1 MPLCLLLILSLAMA
15 NYGWAQSQSEQKK
28 KKKKN
33 NQTQSEEIEDYFKKW
48 LEEDV
53 VYIITEEEEQ
63 IFKSLSTLEEKD
75 NFIEQFWRR
84 RDPNPRTIEN
94 EFKEEHYRRIAYA
107 NEKFA
112 SGDPGWVTDRGRTY
126 IIHGEPVEITRRPDG
141 GAYIRPMNE
150 GGGYTAVYPY
160 EVWRYHYIEG
170 LGNDIELEFVDQ
182 TNTGAYKLAVFA
194 WEKDALVHIG
204 GGPTLAEQTGLAKRS
219 DNPYYNQSGM
229 NAMTGPEFMYTS
241 RISDTAFA
249 RYERA
254 AMSQAAPELKYP
266 DLKEMVD
273 VNIRYTTL
281 PFEVHS
287 DYFKLNESQSLVA
300 ITVQV
305 ANKDLSFKVENGAHV
320 ARLAIYGMVTSMT
333 NQYITEFEHD
343 VTASFTQDEFMT
355 GLQKGS
361 VYQKTVSLDSKMRY
375 KLDLVVKDLNSTEA
389 GATRVAL
396 VPPKF
401 APETLNA
408 SPLLL
413 SNHVE
418 PLPEIPTTEEMFVL
432 GDVRI
437 LPNLEHRFT
446 RNMPLG
452 VYLQVYNAGLDQT
465 TLEPAIRVIY
475 NLWKDGEL
483 LRSAIDEEGQTTQFF
498 SIRRVVLV
506 SNLSLA
512 DLEPGN
518 YRIQVR
524 VQDLLSK
531 QETEADQKFTLVD
544 DQVAS
549 LSR

>member
-1 MPLCLLLILSLAMA
+1 
-15 NYGWAQSQSEQKK
+15 
-28 KKKKN
+28 
-33 NQTQSEEIEDYFKKW
+33 
-48 LEEDV
+48 
-53 VYIITEEEEQ
+53 
-63 IFKSLSTLEEKD
+63 
-75 NFIEQFWRR
+75 
-84 RDPNPRTIEN
+84 
-94 EFKEEHYRRIAYA
+94 
-107 NEKFA
+107 
-112 SGDPGWVTDRGRTY
+112 
-126 IIHGEPVEITRRPDG
+126 
-141 GAYIRPMNE
+141 MNE

-160 EVWRYHYIEG
+160 EVWRYQYIEG
-170 LGNDIELEFVDQ
+170 LGNDIELEFVDP

-194 WEKDALVHIG
+194 WEKDALIHIG
-204 GGPTLAEQTGLAKRS
+204 GGPTLAEQTGLANRK
-219 DNPYYNQSGM
+219 DHPYYSQSGLNSM
-229 NAMTGPEFMYTS
+229 ESPELMYAS
-241 RISDTAFA
+241 RVNDTAFA
-249 RYERA
+249 RYERTA
-254 AMSQAAPELKYP
+254 KSQAAPELKYP

-273 VNIRYTTL
+273 VNLRYTTL
-281 PFEVHS
+281 PFEIHS

-300 ITVQV
+300 VTVQV
-305 ANKDLSFKVENGAHV
+305 KNKDLSFKVENGVQV

-343 VTASFTQDEFMT
+343 VTASFTQDEFMA
-355 GLQKGS
+355 GLEKAS
-361 VYQKTVSLDSKMRY
+361 VYQKTVSLDGKMRY

-396 VPPKF
+396 IPPKF
-401 APETLNA
+401 ATETLSA

-418 PLPEIPTTEEMFVL
+418 PLAEIPTTEEMFVL

-446 RNMPLG
+446 RSMPLG

-483 LRSAIDEEGQTTQFF
+483 LRSAIDEEGQTTQFY

-512 DLEPGN
+512 DLDPGN

-531 QETEADQKFTLVD
+531 QETEADQKFTLVG

-549 LSR
+549 LRR